1 MNASP
6 EPRDPTSFF
15 AAAAALN
22 TINEAVRTA
31 QTPRPERTRRTDK
44 PVRTRP
50 WPHSSCCVNCATN
63 SPDGNLD

>member
-22 TINEAVRTA
+22 TINEAVRIA
-31 QTPRPERTRRTDK
+31 QTPRPESTRRTDK

-50 WPHSSCCVNCATN
+50 
-63 SPDGNLD
+63 